1 MWDGGEWDGEK
12 SLGIVSRWWQGDRVA
27 ALNIFCGIIDR
38 AYCIICVVVKDQLIV
53 SSLWD
58 EVWTSLPS
66 ETRKIDLLILKIR
79 VFRLKICLK
88 TILTYIL
95 ENIYCNYFWKTCSK
109 KKMKKIHRDL
119 SSSEILIKPGTKSR
133 KQGFKL
139 REELFFII
147 VWQAYY
153 YPLLP
158 PLCNV
163 FTQGKRRRRETRR
176 EDSSRCVDR
185 IKIGDKV
192 AQRED
197 SVIYSRWICILVSNR
212 CARMIRFDA
221 QLIRLRFACLPRAFA
236 PSNRRA
242 RSLVP
247 SLLRF
252 LSFPPLYYSPNQEE

>member
-1 MWDGGEWDGEK
+1 M
-12 SLGIVSRWWQGDRVA
+12 
-27 ALNIFCGIIDR
+27 
-38 AYCIICVVVKDQLIV
+38 
-53 SSLWD
+53 
-58 EVWTSLPS
+58 
-66 ETRKIDLLILKIR
+66 
-79 VFRLKICLK
+79 FRLKICLK

-147 VWQAYY
+147 VTSVLLSLASSTLQRF
-153 YPLLP
+153 YPRKKKKEK
-158 PLCNV
+158 NK
-163 FTQGKRRRRETRR
+163 KRRFVDRI
-176 EDSSRCVDR
+176 DR
-185 IKIGDKV
+185 IKIGYKV